1 MYRTR
6 YGKTPRRPRRKYIR
20 RARKQRK
27 PSKFLKRT
35 IQTMISKN
43 VEDKEAF
50 LSTGTS
56 LVYFNSGINSN
67 ADLQQVVPFI
77 SNGSTEQH
85 RIGDSIR
92 AKTLVIKGYIQLQK
106 DQTFG
111 DVANKRVA
119 VRLMV
124 VGSKRFREWFQMQGN
139 FATSSGFLLK
149 RGNTSTSFQGY
160 INDLWT
166 PINGEEFITYYD
178 KVHYLSQDYVA
189 QQVGSSTPTVVWS
202 QDISK
207 GIKFFTIR
215 IPVKGKK
222 MLYDQAIGSEQ
233 SPTNWTCGLCLGY
246 AHLDGSSPDVV
257 ETRVGLCYDSYFTY
271 EDA

>member
-1 MYRTR
+1 MAYKR
-6 YGKTPRRPRRKYIR
+6 KFMRRPRRKILR
-20 RARKQRK
+20 RRRVYKKK

-35 IQTMISKN
+35 IQQMISKN

-56 LVYFNSGINSN
+56 LVYCNSGINSN
-67 ADLQQVVPFI
+67 DDLFQVVPFI
-77 SNGSTEQH
+77 NNGSTEQH

-92 AKTLVIKGYIQLQK
+92 AKSLVIKGYIQLQK

-124 VGSKRFREWFQMQGN
+124 LGSKRFKEYNQMKNQFG
-139 FATSSGFLLK
+139 TSAGFLLK
-149 RGNTSTSFQGY
+149 RGNTSVGFNGY

-166 PINGEEFITYYD
+166 PINGEEYVKYYD

-189 QQVGSSTPTVVWS
+189 QQVGSTTPTVVWS

-222 MLYDQAIGSEQ
+222 MLYDSAIGNQESA
-233 SPTNWTCGLCLGY
+233 TNWCCGLCLGY
-246 AHLDGSSPDVV
+246 AHLDGSSPDVL
-257 ETRVGLCYDSYFTY
+257 ETRVGICYDSYFTY